1 MTLHIR
7 IKRPKTDWARWRAL
21 AISLAGHAA
30 AFVALMH
37 APEIRLPQAS
47 PSEYQQAIAGR
58 EAKLVWYKFNNPLP
72 DIDPLSAEAE
82 PKPVRAEVEAHQ
94 QIVASPKNA
103 PKQAQIV
110 FVDAPVLPE
119 IAPLESPNVLALKI
133 PEIKPPARIFVP
145 PDIVKPEPAKVEM
158 PPDAPKIAVPALS
171 VLVLPV
177 PAKIV
182 TQFVPPPRRVP
193 VKLTEVAPPPET
205 PTIADAV
212 KPNTPPLDYALKLPA
227 RPFTAPRLQP
237 TAEKQ
242 ISVEAPPPV
251 ALNADALT
259 AKNLNLAVVGLKPAD
274 RPAPLPTASSPG
286 QFSAGPV
293 IRPDGANSA
302 SEGKGLSVPDLFVS
316 GAGVVSGT
324 GSPKPDLIAQ
334 AFAAPTSGT
343 TLREAMRTAA
353 PGTVA
358 PAPAPPPSRAL
369 QPGAIQVSGAPDPR
383 FNGRETYM
391 MAIQM
396 PNLTS
401 YSGSWLMWYADRTR
415 PEAARS
421 NAPVAP
427 PVAWRKVDPKYV
439 ASAVTDRVEGKVRL
453 ACVIG
458 TDGRVSTI
466 ELVNGLDDRLNQS
479 AEEALAKWEFTP
491 ATRHGEPVEV
501 DVLVEIPF
509 KLEPHKPVSF

>member
-1 MTLHIR
+1 MY
-7 IKRPKTDWARWRAL
+7 
-21 AISLAGHAA
+21 
-30 AFVALMH
+30 

-47 PSEYQQAIAGR
+47 PTEYQQAIAGN
-58 EAKLVWYKFNNPLP
+58 ETKLVWYKFNNALP
-72 DIDPLSAEAE
+72 DISPPRAEAE
-82 PKPVRAEVEAHQ
+82 PQPVRAEVRANQ
-94 QIVASPKNA
+94 QIVAAPKNA
-103 PKQAQIV
+103 PKRAQIV

-119 IAPLESPNVLALKI
+119 IAPLESPNVLAVKM
-133 PEIKPPARIFVP
+133 PPARVFVP
-145 PDIVKPEPAKVEM
+145 PDIVKPAPARVEV
-158 PPDAPKIAVPALS
+158 PPDVPQVAVPALS
-171 VLVLPV
+171 AVELPV
-177 PAKIV
+177 PAKFV
-182 TQFVPPPRRVP
+182 KAFVPPPKRVP
-193 VKLTEVAPPPET
+193 VKLTEVAPAPET
-205 PTIADAV
+205 PTVADAV
-212 KPNTPPLDYALKLPA
+212 KPNTPALDVALKLPP
-227 RPFTAPRLQP
+227 RPFAAPQPKPATA
-237 TAEKQ
+237 KQ
-242 ISVEAPPPV
+242 IAVETPPAV
-251 ALNADALT
+251 ALNADALM

-274 RPAPLPTASSPG
+274 KPAPLPAASSPG

-293 IRPDGANSA
+293 IRPEGANSA
-302 SEGKGLSVPDLFVS
+302 GDSKGLSVPDLFVS
-316 GAGVVSGT
+316 GAEGA
-324 GSPKPDLIAQ
+324 KPDLIAQ

-343 TLREAMRTAA
+343 TLREAMRTASA
-353 PGTVA
+353 TPGKAVQA
-358 PAPAPPPSRAL
+358 PAPQPAPASSRAS
-369 QPGAIQVSGAPDPR
+369 QSGAIQVSGAPDPR
-383 FNGRETYM
+383 FSGRETYM

-509 KLEPHKPVSF
+509 KLEPHTPVSF